1 MNKVDATYTVHQQRK
16 ARVSK
21 KSMIVR
27 VKNAGKTKVAIFLD
41 PNLLF

>member
-1 MNKVDATYTVHQQRK
+1 MNKVDAAYTVYQQRK

-21 KSMIVR
+21 KSMIGR
-27 VKNAGKTKVAIFLD
+27 VKNAGKTKVAILLD